1 LPVCAVLAQNQFA
14 LGTLQNGQILLNLSI
29 TEQEEVEQDTLNISL
44 QYSVQGRDPVELQN
58 DVNQTMRLALD
69 TLERDGRIEYSTTQ
83 YQVYTIEAGRP
94 VRADVENPVWR
105 AQQGVELTGTDSTV
119 LLELA
124 GSLQAQGLVITSQ
137 YYSLSSAR
145 YEEIAGRLTQ
155 AALGNLQQRAEAAA
169 GSLGKGGAALV
180 EVSLDANTA
189 LLTPGAS
196 LLCVGDS
203 ASIGPN
209 CGAPVLADTVPAI
222 IFSMGAD
229 WSSTTSANELE
240 NSDGTDNQFVSTI
253 YSEDLYDDQLIWL
266 SPFILFNR
274 LIDAGKLP

>member
-1 LPVCAVLAQNQFA
+1 MLYSPRCCRLLLPSLSALLLALLPVCTVQAQNQFT

-58 DVNQTMRLALD
+58 DVNQTMRSALD

-94 VRADVENPVWR
+94 VRADVETPVWR

-124 GSLQAQGLVITSQ
+124 GTLQAQGLVITSQ

-169 GSLGKGGAALV
+169 GSLGKSGAALV
-180 EVSLDANTA
+180 EVSLDGSPNFAFRERGVA
-189 LLTPGAS
+189 MSMAADMAMPVAAPGETQVS
-196 LLCVGDS
+196 VTVS
-203 ASIGPN
+203 ARAVLGP
-209 CGAPVLADTVPAI
+209 
-222 IFSMGAD
+222 
-229 WSSTTSANELE
+229 
-240 NSDGTDNQFVSTI
+240 
-253 YSEDLYDDQLIWL
+253 
-266 SPFILFNR
+266 
-274 LIDAGKLP
+274 

>member
-1 LPVCAVLAQNQFA
+1 MLYSPRCCRLLLPSLSTLLLALLPVCAVLAQNQFT

-29 TEQEEVEQDTLNISL
+29 TEQQEVEQDTLNISL

-105 AQQGVELTGTDSTV
+105 AQQGVELTGTDSTA

-169 GSLGKGGAALV
+169 GSLGKSGAALV
-180 EVSLDANTA
+180 EVSLDGSPNFAFRERGVA
-189 LLTPGAS
+189 MSMAADMAMPVAAPGETQVS
-196 LLCVGDS
+196 VTVS
-203 ASIGPN
+203 ARAVLGP
-209 CGAPVLADTVPAI
+209 
-222 IFSMGAD
+222 
-229 WSSTTSANELE
+229 
-240 NSDGTDNQFVSTI
+240 
-253 YSEDLYDDQLIWL
+253 
-266 SPFILFNR
+266 
-274 LIDAGKLP
+274 